1 MNNKIPILKEKIK
14 VEKTKIQNNQ
24 ILIANAKERI
34 EIEENYLKELEEE
47 LKEEMKK

>member
-1 MNNKIPILKEKIK
+1 MVNKISILKEKIK
-14 VEKTKIQNNQ
+14 AERTKIQNNQ

-34 EIEENYLKELEEE
+34 EIEESYLKELEEE